1 MKNYRKKEGIT
12 LIALVITIVVLLI
25 LAWVSI
31 NAIFGDNGII
41 KRASNAQ
48 DRINEATKRDVSSL
62 DTLNGLINEKTGPLS
77 KLESYDSVS
86 KNDAGTVKEN
96 TNVILRWK

>member
-1 MKNYRKKEGIT
+1 MKTKEIKGIT
-12 LIALVITIVVLLI
+12 LITLAVTIVVLLI
-25 LAWVSI
+25 LAGISI
-31 NAIFGDNGII
+31 NTVIGDNGII